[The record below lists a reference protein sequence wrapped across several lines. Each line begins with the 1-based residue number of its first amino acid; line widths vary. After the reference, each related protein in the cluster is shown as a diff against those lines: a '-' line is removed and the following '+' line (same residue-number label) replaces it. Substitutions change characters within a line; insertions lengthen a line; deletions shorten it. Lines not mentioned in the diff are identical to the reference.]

1 MASVFEK
8 FKSFF
13 EWENVKGLFIKI
25 YDWSEVALDT
35 LFGKI
40 SYDPVRELLTNPWF
54 WIIII
59 ALLILGLIF
68 RRR

>member
-1 MASVFEK
+1 MEAIKNFFVSDQFKNFWANFYAGFEN
-8 FKSFF
+8 FLYS
-13 EWENVKGLFIKI
+13 
-25 YDWSEVALDT
+25 

-40 SYDPVRELLTNPWF
+40 EYEPIRVLFLSPWF

-59 ALLILGLIF
+59 ALLILILIF